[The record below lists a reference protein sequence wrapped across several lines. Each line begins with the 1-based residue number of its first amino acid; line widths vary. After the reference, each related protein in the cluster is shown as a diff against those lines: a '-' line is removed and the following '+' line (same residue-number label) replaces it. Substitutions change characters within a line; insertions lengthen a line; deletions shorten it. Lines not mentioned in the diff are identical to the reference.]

1 MGWLEMGDTEGGRGH
16 LRMGD
21 GRMQHLQQVDEQVYK
36 YASTQNRQ
44 DNAKYSILWVA
55 DGRMQ
60 NLQQL
65 DEQVYK
71 YASMQNRQDNA
82 KY

>member
-44 DNAKYSILWVA
+44 DSAKYSILWVA

-60 NLQQL
+60 HL
-65 DEQVYK
+65 
-71 YASMQNRQDNA
+71 
-82 KY
+82 

>member
-36 YASTQNRQ
+36 YVRRIG
-44 DNAKYSILWVA
+44 KI
-55 DGRMQ
+55 MQ
-60 NLQQL
+60 NIQYCGWRM
-65 DEQVYK
+65 DECK
-71 YASMQNRQDNA
+71 T
-82 KY
+82 

>member
-1 MGWLEMGDTEGGRGH
+1 
-16 LRMGD
+16 MGD
-21 GRMQHLQQVDEQVYK
+21 GRMQHLQQVDEQVHK
-36 YASTQNRQ
+36 YASAQNRQ

-65 DEQVYK
+65 DEQVYN
-71 YASMQNRQDNA
+71 YASMQNWQDNA
-82 KY
+82 NY